1 MDTRQLAALCA
12 VVERG
17 SFSQAAE
24 SLGVTQSAVSQAV
37 RALEQRL
44 GVAPDRP
51 QRRARPSRRP
61 RAAP

>member
-24 SLGVTQSAVSQAV
+24 SLGAGREVQLTWDPRHTFVVAAEDG
-37 RALEQRL
+37 AL
-44 GVAPDRP
+44 AM
-51 QRRARPSRRP
+51 
-61 RAAP
+61 